1 MTIQFVPVV
10 DRLGVVEALLDHR
23 IDIVKQGGLP

>member
-1 MTIQFVPVV
+1 MTIQFVSVV

-23 IDIVKQGGLP
+23 IDLVKQEGWP